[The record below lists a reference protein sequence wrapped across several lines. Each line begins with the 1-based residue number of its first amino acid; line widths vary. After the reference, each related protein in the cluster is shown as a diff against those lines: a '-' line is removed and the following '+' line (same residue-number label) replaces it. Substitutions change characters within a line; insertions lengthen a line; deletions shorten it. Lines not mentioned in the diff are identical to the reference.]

1 MIVGRVKCL
10 LVAAFSVLALSFSL
24 TASAQHHQTDSAGTG
39 HSDVMQAEMGNHDSE
54 KLKGGNEIDAA
65 EVIMEHIMDNHE
77 YHFADINGH
86 AISLPLPVI
95 LYSSQRGLDV
105 FMSSKLEHGHAVYN
119 GYQLVTGHYK
129 EELAHKGYP
138 ELLIKELGNGSIIPV
153 RADGTPDETV
163 SVTDLSLT
171 RNAVQL
177 LLASAILV
185 LIMIG
190 VAKRYQR
197 NGNKAPTGFQNA
209 VEPVIEFIRD
219 EVGKPNLGRKYQ
231 KYMPYLLTVFFF
243 ILINNLLGLIPG
255 SANVT
260 GNISFTLVLAFI
272 SMIVILLSTNGHFWG
287 HIFWPPGVPFLVKLI
302 LIPVEFAGVFIKP
315 IALMIRLFANMVA
328 GHIVIICFISL
339 IFIFG
344 AMNTGAGVG
353 FAPVSLAFT
362 IFIYLI
368 EILVAFIQAFIFT
381 NLTAVFIGQAF
392 ETGHGEGHDKEGHH
406 DPHPTSDGDAKE
418 FAL

>member
-1 MIVGRVKCL
+1 M
-10 LVAAFSVLALSFSL
+10 VAAFSVLALSFSL
-24 TASAQHHQTDSAGTG
+24 IVTAQHPGTDQDVKNK
-39 HSDVMQAEMGNHDSE
+39 SDVTHAQMGNEDSE
-54 KLKGGNEIDAA
+54 KLKGGNKIDAA

-77 YHFADINGH
+77 YHFADISGH
-86 AISLPLPVI
+86 AISIPLPII
-95 LYSSQRGLDV
+95 LYSKERGFDA
-105 FMSSKLEHGHAVYN
+105 FMSSRFEHGHKDYN
-119 GYQLVTGHYK
+119 GYRLDHNHIV
-129 EELAHKGYP
+129 
-138 ELLIKELGNGSIIPV
+138 PV
-153 RADGTPDETV
+153 HADGNVDERV
-163 SVTDLSLT
+163 KLYDLSLT

-177 LLASAILV
+177 LIASLLLV
-185 LIMIG
+185 LIMLG

-197 NGNKAPTGFQNA
+197 GGDKAPSGFQNA

-219 EVGKPNLGRKYQ
+219 EVGKPNLGPKYR

-260 GNISFTLVLAFI
+260 GNISFTLVLAAI
-272 SMIVILLSTNGHFWG
+272 SMIVILASTNGHFWG

-344 AMNTGAGVG
+344 AMNTGAGIG
-353 FAPVSLAFT
+353 FSPVSLAFT
-362 IFIYLI
+362 IFIYFI
-368 EILVAFIQAFIFT
+368 ELLVAFIQAFIFT

-392 ETGHGEGHDKEGHH
+392 ETGHAEGHDAHGHH